1 MLGSTVPLI
10 SLFCGRTRTQSFCR
24 NEYNVTGQCNRQS
37 CPLANSRYAT
47 VREHDG
53 KRTRRRVGWG
63 EGLGCDLNGKDT
75 CRRVGRGKPGCDV
88 WNATWNSHVPYDTNT
103 HQVKRK

>member
-1 MLGSTVPLI
+1 MLGSTVPL
-10 SLFCGRTRTQSFCR
+10 LLLLCGRTRTQSFCR

-53 KRTRRRVGWG
+53 KRTHRRVGWG
-63 EGLGCDLNGKDT
+63 EGLGCDLNGRHT
-75 CRRVGRGKPGCDV
+75 CRRVGRGKPGCV
-88 WNATWNSHVPYDTNT
+88 LNAAWNSPVLYDTNSNLVT
-103 HQVKRK
+103 LE